1 MRLNNRPLVGNF
13 AAQKKAQPKSKKPVA
28 TVNDEVPDNKEI
40 EEKSFFQKYWYL
52 ILGGVMLL
60 MSAGGAP
67 PEGAPV
73 GRR

>member
-1 MRLNNRPLVGNF
+1 MGNF
-13 AAQKKAQPKSKKPVA
+13 GTQKKAQPKSKKPVA
-28 TVNDEVPDNKEI
+28 QVNDEVPDDKEI

-52 ILGGVMLL
+52 ILGAVMLL

-67 PEGAPV
+67 PEGGAPA

>member
-1 MRLNNRPLVGNF
+1 VGNF
-13 AAQKKAQPKSKKPVA
+13 AAQKQTPSKSKKPVA
-28 TVNDEVPDNKEI
+28 KVNDEVIEDKEL

-52 ILGGVMLL
+52 ILGGAMLL

-67 PEGAPV
+67 PEGAPA